1 MSKKPYRVDLHVHTV
16 LSPCADLLMTPGN
29 IIKRALE
36 KGIDILAI
44 TDHNSAENLKPAL
57 HLARNTE
64 LKIIPGIE
72 VETSEEVHL
81 LCLFEDV
88 DSALQLQEFIYKL
101 LPDMENREDVFG
113 QQLQTDENDQYI
125 KKVKQ
130 LLSTAVNISLQNL
143 VKKVNALGGTVIPS
157 HINRVNGIVKQLGF
171 IPDDLNISIL
181 EANSKNEIVKL
192 EDLFPGYSIIKNS
205 DSHYLDQIK
214 PSMQLWLE
222 KPSLPDIVKTLIDAP
237 RGKPAWIPCS

>member
-222 KPSLPDIVKTLIDAP
+222 KPSLPDIVKTLNSKKE
-237 RGKPAWIPCS
+237 RKLLF